1 VRKTLKIFFCGLSVG
16 AADIVP
22 GISGGTVAFIIGIYE
37 ELLQSIATINAE
49 ALSKLLRFQLRAFF
63 NQVAWKFLLTFLFGV
78 SISFITLAKG
88 FNYLLHHE
96 TYRTFL
102 YSGFMGLVVGSVIF
116 CSRLLP
122 RFSLRGFLFLSLGA
136 VTAYVLSGVEAK
148 PVATDILYDVPV
160 SITPDRDCKNYDPET
175 KRIVG
180 VPQSALPVMVA
191 KKYIDAGDHIYLH
204 SNGTSVQVSS
214 VIDTMQP
221 SYIDF
226 WIVCCGALAISAML
240 LPGISGSYLLNVLG
254 MYGIVLGALVDW
266 VEGLKVLVFDLAS
279 FRVVSSMA
287 LGIAL
292 GALCFARVVNYLLAN
307 YRDWTLF
314 CLTGFMIGAIGS
326 VWPFWS
332 YGYELVP
339 MHLANGPTLYVESP
353 ILPNVFGMPF
363 FISCLFFVGGISA
376 VLFIERIAGKKAAC
390 EVA

>member
-1 VRKTLKIFFCGLSVG
+1 MRKALKTFFCGLSVG

-37 ELLQSIATINAE
+37 ELLQSIATINAK
-49 ALSKLLRFQLRAFF
+49 AISYLLRFQLRAFF
-63 NQVAWKFLLTFLFGV
+63 NHVAWKFLIVFLLGV

-102 YSGFMGLVVGSVIF
+102 YSGFMGLVAGSVIF

-122 RFSLRGFLFLSLGA
+122 RFSMRGFFFLSLGI
-136 VTAYVLSGVEAK
+136 VSAYLLSGVEAK
-148 PVATDILYDVPV
+148 PTASDIFYDVPV
-160 SITPDRDCKNYDPET
+160 SIVVDRPCQNFDPDMS
-175 KRIVG
+175 RIIA

-191 KKYIDAGDHIYLH
+191 KKYLEVNDLIYTHPNGLPVQVATVIDA
-204 SNGTSVQVSS
+204 
-214 VIDTMQP
+214 MQP

-266 VEGLKVLVFDLAS
+266 VEGLKVLVFDVAS
-279 FRVVSSMA
+279 FRIVASLA
-287 LGIAL
+287 LGIAF
-292 GALCFARVVNYLLAN
+292 GAICFARTVNYLLTH

-339 MHLANGPTLYVESP
+339 MHLANGPTLYVENR
-353 ILPNVFGMPF
+353 ILPNIFELSF
-363 FISCLFFVGGISA
+363 LISCLFFVGGVSS
-376 VLFIERIAGKKAAC
+376 VLFVEQVAGKKTKC
-390 EVA
+390 KDV